1 MSIKSFLSHRK
12 FIWLVT
18 LLAVVLW
25 MGIGSVGGPTFGKL
39 SDVADNNQANYLPP
53 KADSTKVINLE
64 SNFLNTKS
72 FPAVLII
79 TSNNKFTPNDI
90 SKLGGLNSDL
100 AKIQGVSTSPKSVV
114 GPIPSKDGK
123 ALEYIV
129 SISSLTKVQNTVADM
144 KAALNKNT
152 TTSEQSYVAGPVGLA
167 ADLFKAFSGIDG
179 KLIYVTLIAVFVILL
194 LVYRAVILPFAVL
207 GTAMFAL
214 SAAGLVV
221 YHGVLWNWF
230 KLNGQSQGILSILV
244 IGACTDYSLLL
255 TSRFREALTH
265 HESKFEA
272 MLYALKRSFEPIL
285 ASGMTV
291 ILGLLCLIFSD
302 LNSNKGLGPVGATGI
317 IFAVLSAPSCPLYL
331 PCLEDMLSGLL
342 FLSTLVTKIESS

>member
-100 AKIQGVSTSPKSVV
+100 AKIQGVSTSPK
-114 GPIPSKDGK
+114 
-123 ALEYIV
+123 A
-129 SISSLTKVQNTVADM
+129 
-144 KAALNKNT
+144 
-152 TTSEQSYVAGPVGLA
+152 
-167 ADLFKAFSGIDG
+167 
-179 KLIYVTLIAVFVILL
+179 
-194 LVYRAVILPFAVL
+194 
-207 GTAMFAL
+207 
-214 SAAGLVV
+214 
-221 YHGVLWNWF
+221 
-230 KLNGQSQGILSILV
+230 
-244 IGACTDYSLLL
+244 
-255 TSRFREALTH
+255 
-265 HESKFEA
+265 
-272 MLYALKRSFEPIL
+272 
-285 ASGMTV
+285 
-291 ILGLLCLIFSD
+291 
-302 LNSNKGLGPVGATGI
+302 
-317 IFAVLSAPSCPLYL
+317 
-331 PCLEDMLSGLL
+331 
-342 FLSTLVTKIESS
+342 